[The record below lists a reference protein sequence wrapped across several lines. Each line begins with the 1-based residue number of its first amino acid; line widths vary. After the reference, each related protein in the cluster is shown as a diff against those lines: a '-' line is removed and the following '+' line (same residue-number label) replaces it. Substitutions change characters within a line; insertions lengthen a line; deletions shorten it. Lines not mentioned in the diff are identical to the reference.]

1 LPAGVSVSKVPNGGI
16 LICYPSGDKD
26 EADKQS
32 QQIVTKLEGHI
43 LKDHLDDLAQKTSVS
58 REILAHL
65 VVVTEAL
72 YETEIGL
79 EDIDDPDRFSAAIKK
94 QVDKICADERA
105 PTRLSLSIKQN
116 KGHLVP
122 LTLIRQDGVEL
133 PIKFFNFDKESR
145 QKIRSCFALFS
156 KENLIKAGYLID
168 LLTLSLLEEESRKIN
183 RNNTIVVDVHFE
195 TLNSPGNLDL
205 YLPKFMI
212 FANNTPYKIMINV
225 RAIPFNMPRQR
236 LEHIIKPLG
245 KYAARRMVQIKPQT
259 VEEHA
264 NAQLSVSSIVCSY
277 SEMVRLPPD
286 CSQFS
291 RAKSHFSETG
301 TLLILRGLSL
311 EKEIANFSKYGF
323 DGYAIS
329 RG

>member
-145 QKIRSCFALFS
+145 TKNQILFCAIQQGKS
-156 KENLIKAGYLID
+156 DKGRIPYRLVDAQFIGRGIKKDKSQQYH
-168 LLTLSLLEEESRKIN
+168 SR
-183 RNNTIVVDVHFE
+183 
-195 TLNSPGNLDL
+195 
-205 YLPKFMI
+205 
-212 FANNTPYKIMINV
+212 
-225 RAIPFNMPRQR
+225 
-236 LEHIIKPLG
+236 
-245 KYAARRMVQIKPQT
+245 
-259 VEEHA
+259 
-264 NAQLSVSSIVCSY
+264 
-277 SEMVRLPPD
+277 
-286 CSQFS
+286 
-291 RAKSHFSETG
+291 
-301 TLLILRGLSL
+301 
-311 EKEIANFSKYGF
+311 
-323 DGYAIS
+323 
-329 RG
+329 